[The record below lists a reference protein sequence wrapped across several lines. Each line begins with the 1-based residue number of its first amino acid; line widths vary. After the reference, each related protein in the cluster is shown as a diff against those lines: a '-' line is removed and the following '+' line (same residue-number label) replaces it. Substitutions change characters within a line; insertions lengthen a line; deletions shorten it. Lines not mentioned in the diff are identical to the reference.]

1 MVFSSFVFRPSSDER
16 NPTMSSILVYVDH
29 FGGAGKPVSW
39 EIVGKARELADQ
51 LAVPVVAFVA
61 GQNVDGVAG
70 EAIRCGAD
78 KALVADGPAFAQF
91 NAQALAAAFKAAIAA
106 AGPHIILVP
115 ATAGARDVA
124 ALVACELNIGLAA
137 DCQGIDLDGA
147 GNLLAER
154 PVFSGNIMTT
164 VVFNGPVQMATVR
177 ARSFPLPAA
186 DSSRAGEIV
195 PLAVD
200 VPAGFEE
207 VLSFEVTETGELAVE
222 NAGIIVSGGRG
233 VKGPEGFAPLRE
245 LAKVLGGAV
254 GASRAAVDA
263 GWIPYPHQVGQTGK
277 SVRPDL
283 YIACGISGA
292 IQHLAGMSGAKVI
305 VAINKDKDA
314 PIFTVARYGIVGD
327 LFDVAP
333 ALTTAFK
340 AKLGR

>member
-1 MVFSSFVFRPSSDER
+1 
-16 NPTMSSILVYVDH
+16 MSSILVYIDH
-29 FGGAGKPVSW
+29 FGGAAKPVSW
-39 EIVGKARELADQ
+39 EILGKARELAGK
-51 LAVPVVAFVA
+51 LWAPLMAFVA
-61 GQNVDGVAG
+61 GQNLDGLTSEAVA
-70 EAIRCGAD
+70 CGAD
-78 KALVADGPAFAQF
+78 TVLVADGPAFAQF
-91 NAQALAAAFKAAIAA
+91 NAQALAAAFKAAIEAA
-106 AGPHIILVP
+106 QPRIILVP

-124 ALVACELNIGLAA
+124 ALVACELNIGMAA
-137 DCQGIDLDGA
+137 DCQGLDLDSA

-195 PLAVD
+195 PLVVS
-200 VPAGFEE
+200 VPGDTEE

-233 VKGPEGFAPLRE
+233 VKGPEGFAPIRD

-314 PIFTVARYGIVGD
+314 PIFTVARYGVVGD

>member
-1 MVFSSFVFRPSSDER
+1 
-16 NPTMSSILVYVDH
+16 MSSILVYIDH
-29 FGGAGKPVSW
+29 FDGKVKPVSL
-39 EIVGKARELADQ
+39 EITGKASELAGRTG
-51 LAVPVVAFVA
+51 APVIAFVA
-61 GQNVDGVAG
+61 GQNVGGVAA
-70 EAIRCGAD
+70 EAIACGAD
-78 KALVADGPAFAQF
+78 KVLVADGPAFAQF
-91 NAQALAAAFKAAIAA
+91 NAGALAAAFTAAIEAA
-106 AGPHIILVP
+106 QPRIILVP

-137 DCQGIDLDGA
+137 ECQGLDLDAA

-154 PVFSGNIMTT
+154 PVFSGNIVTT
-164 VVFNGPVQMATVR
+164 VVFNGAVQMATVR
-177 ARSFPLPAA
+177 GRSFPLPAA
-186 DSSRAGEIV
+186 DAGRTGEIV
-195 PLAVD
+195 PLAVSM
-200 VPAGFEE
+200 PAGFEE

-233 VKGPEGFAPLRE
+233 VKGPEGFAPIRD
-245 LAKVLGGAV
+245 LARVLGGAV

-314 PIFTVARYGIVGD
+314 PIFTVACYGIVGD

-333 ALTTAFK
+333 ALTAAFK

>member
-1 MVFSSFVFRPSSDER
+1 
-16 NPTMSSILVYVDH
+16 MSSILVYIDH
-29 FGGAGKPVSW
+29 FGGVGKPVSW
-39 EIVGKARELADQ
+39 EILGRARELAGT
-51 LAVPVVAFVA
+51 LGVPVMAFVA
-61 GQNVDGVAG
+61 GQNLGGLASEAIACGAAKVLVVDGPV
-70 EAIRCGAD
+70 
-78 KALVADGPAFAQF
+78 FAQF
-91 NAQALAAAFKAAIAA
+91 NAQAMAAAFKAAVEMAQ
-106 AGPHIILVP
+106 PRIILVP

-137 DCQGIDLDGA
+137 ECQGLDLDSA

-154 PVFSGNIMTT
+154 PVFSGNIVTT

-177 ARSFPLPAA
+177 GRSFPLPAA
-186 DSSRAGEIV
+186 DAGSTGEIV
-195 PLAVD
+195 PLAVS
-200 VPAGFEE
+200 VPAGAEE
-207 VLSFEVTETGELAVE
+207 VLSFEVIETGELAVE

-233 VKGPEGFAPLRE
+233 VKGPEGFAPIRD

-277 SVRPDL
+277 TVRPDL

-333 ALTTAFK
+333 ALTAAFK